1 MTKTT
6 RQDGP
11 APSADRTLKI
21 LLAVMTMV
29 VVFALGRWS
38 AGGDRFE
45 QLEAGQQRLEQQLA
59 GRAGSTPARNTATPP
74 ASADPSGLKTG
85 IDLAIAGRPSLG
97 SPEAPVTFIEFSD
110 FQCPF
115 CGRFVRDTFPQIK
128 AAYVDSGKVKYVF
141 RHFPIDSLHP
151 QAPLSA
157 RAADCGHAQGL
168 FWPMHERLFGDPR
181 DHSPP
186 RLTAVAQASGLNM
199 TTFGA
204 CMSGTARPTLAEDLD
219 AGSRG
224 GMMGTPAFFIGAS
237 NRDGAVRVTHTVYGA
252 KPFEAFTAAIDAA
265 LKAASGR

>member
-1 MTKTT
+1 MAKTT
-6 RQDGP
+6 EQNGP

-21 LLAVMTMV
+21 LLLVMTMA

-38 AGGDRFE
+38 VGGDRLE
-45 QLEAGQQRLEQQLA
+45 QLEANQQRLEQQLA
-59 GRAGSTPARNTATPP
+59 GRAGNPPARNAATPP
-74 ASADPSGLKTG
+74 ANAEAGGLKTG

-97 SPEAPVTFIEFSD
+97 SASAPVTFIEFSD

-128 AAYVDSGKVKYVF
+128 AGYVDSGKVKYVF
-141 RHFPIDSLHP
+141 RHYPIDSLHP

-157 RAADCGHAQGL
+157 RAADCGQAQGL

-181 DHSPP
+181 DHSPQK
-186 RLTAVAQASGLNM
+186 LTAVAKAAGLNM

-204 CMSGTARPTLAEDLD
+204 CMNGPARPTVAEDLD

-224 GMMGTPAFFIGAS
+224 GMMGTPAFFIGAT
-237 NRDGAVRVTHTVYGA
+237 NGDGPVKVTRTVYGA
-252 KPFEAFTAAIDAA
+252 KPFEAFKAAIDAA
-265 LKAASGR
+265 LLTAGK